1 LPIVQIRRLSA
12 GQGLRWIREG
22 WRLFRRQPFALAALS
37 AFYLLLVLFPTTVP
51 LLGPALAGV
60 IAPFASFGMMEA
72 CRDADRG
79 QTPTPLAFG
88 VALRSDPPRREMV
101 RLGVIHAAILL
112 LVGTA
117 LALGGLDVA
126 IQITSADGSET
137 PTFQVD
143 GPLLLLRFVIL
154 LPVLMAMWFAPVFVG
169 WHRIPAGKA
178 MFFSFFACWRN
189 RWALLTYAIAMLALC
204 ATFGGLLLSAVQALA
219 MSPEL
224 TSLASAP
231 VVLIAAGF
239 VLTTF
244 YPIYRSI
251 VAGPGEAP

>member
-1 LPIVQIRRLSA
+1 MQIRHLSA
-12 GQGLRWIREG
+12 GQGLRWIRDG

-37 AFYLLLVLFPTTVP
+37 AFYLLLVLFPMAVPLP

-88 VALRSDPPRREMV
+88 VALRGDPPRSEMV

-112 LVGTA
+112 VLGTV
-117 LALGGLDVA
+117 LWLGGLDVA
-126 IQITSADGSET
+126 VQSTAADGSVAPMFPE
-137 PTFQVD
+137 

-154 LPVLMAMWFAPVFVG
+154 LPVEMAMWFAPVFVG

-189 RWALLTYAIAMLALC
+189 RWALLTYAIAMLALS

-219 MSPEL
+219 MSQEL
-224 TSLASAP
+224 TSIASAP
-231 VVLIAAGF
+231 VALVAAGF
-239 VLTTF
+239 WLTTL

-251 VAGPGEAP
+251 VAGPGEAA